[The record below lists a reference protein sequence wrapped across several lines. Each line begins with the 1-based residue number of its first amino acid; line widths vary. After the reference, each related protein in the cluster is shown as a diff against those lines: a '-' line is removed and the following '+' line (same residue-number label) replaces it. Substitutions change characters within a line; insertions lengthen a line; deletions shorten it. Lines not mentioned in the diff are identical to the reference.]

1 MAAGAGDRLAR
12 GAHSAQFKPAEDVT
26 QEKWADIWGGNGE
39 TEIERLRR
47 MKISGTEE
55 DIAAAEAA
63 KVAESLMQGEVKKE
77 RMASPTSIP
86 FRAIHDKIVVFV
98 TELEDEKV
106 GSFYVPDE
114 AKERPQEGK
123 VVAVGPG
130 RFIGEQFVPVSVHV
144 GEVVLFGKYSGTEVK
159 VNGRMFLIL
168 REEEILLVFEPRA
181 DVVEPEETSG
191 ANVALHSES
200 AGSSDVS

>member
-1 MAAGAGDRLAR
+1 MGAGSGDRLAR
-12 GAHSAQFKPAEDVT
+12 GAHSAQFKPAEDVS

-47 MKISGTEE
+47 LKITGSEE
-55 DIAAAEAA
+55 DIAAQEAA
-63 KVAESLMQGEVKKE
+63 RQAESLMQGETKKE
-77 RMASPTSIP
+77 KSAAPTSIP
-86 FRAIHDKIVVFV
+86 FRAIHDKIVVFR

-130 RFIGEQFVPVSVHV
+130 RYIGDQFVPVSVNV
-144 GEVVLFGKYSGTEVK
+144 GDTVLFGKYSGTEVK
-159 VNGRMFLIL
+159 VGDKMFLIL
-168 REEEILLVFEPRA
+168 REEEILLVFEP
-181 DVVEPEETSG
+181 VSEHEVEQPRGESKEESQP
-191 ANVALHSES
+191 L
-200 AGSSDVS
+200 

>member
-1 MAAGAGDRLAR
+1 MGAGSGDRLAR
-12 GAHSAQFKPAEDVT
+12 GAHSAQFEGPKVS
-26 QEKWADIWGGNGE
+26 QEQWEQMFPDTSGE

-47 MKISGTEE
+47 LRIVGTEDDVAAQE
-55 DIAAAEAA
+55 AAKAAEA
-63 KVAESLMQGEVKKE
+63 VMQTEAKKE
-77 RMASPTSIP
+77 KSAAPKFIP
-86 FRAIHDKIVVFV
+86 FRAIHDKIVVFR

-130 RFIGEQFVPVSVHV
+130 RYIGDQFVPVSVNV
-144 GEVVLFGKYSGTEVK
+144 GETVLFGKYSGTEVK
-159 VNGRMFLIL
+159 VGDKIFLIL

-181 DVVEPEETSG
+181 DVVETEKAPS
-191 ANVALHSES
+191 ANMALCSE
-200 AGSSDVS
+200 GS